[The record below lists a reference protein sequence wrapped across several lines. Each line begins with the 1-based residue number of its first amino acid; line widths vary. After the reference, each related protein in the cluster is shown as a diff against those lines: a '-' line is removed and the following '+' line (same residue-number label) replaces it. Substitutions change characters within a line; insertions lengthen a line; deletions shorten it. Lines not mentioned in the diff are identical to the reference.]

1 MERRVGWI
9 DSGLVE
15 LKEDGWMDGWIVVFV
30 GLKEDGE
37 LDGWLVSLLDG

>member
-1 MERRVGWI
+1 MEWRVGWI

-15 LKEDGWMDGWIVVFV
+15 LKEDGWIVVFV